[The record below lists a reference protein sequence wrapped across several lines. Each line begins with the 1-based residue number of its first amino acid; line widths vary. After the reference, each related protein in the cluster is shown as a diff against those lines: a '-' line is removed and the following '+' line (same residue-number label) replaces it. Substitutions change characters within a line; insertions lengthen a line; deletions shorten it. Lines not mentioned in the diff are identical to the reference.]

1 MDYVRKESVGGTP
14 SPGELLAV
22 ICGSFRRDPERLRTE
37 FNQLQSAGCTV
48 LSPLDLDFVDEV
60 DGFVFGRGE
69 LGQASG
75 DIEQR
80 HLRSMQKADLVWLH
94 CPQGYVGASAAMEL
108 GFARAIGIRIFSERR
123 PDDVT
128 LSDLVTV
135 CDSPAAA
142 ATIARHDLG
151 DVPSDAFPALQSYY
165 ARVAQR
171 RGWSEETAEQTI
183 DLLRGEVDELHAA
196 LDHEALEVAALELAD
211 VQLYVVHMANIL
223 GLDLGNVVRDKERIN
238 AARFGAGAERVA
250 A

>member
-1 MDYVRKESVGGTP
+1 MNYVKNESVGKGSSP
-14 SPGELLAV
+14 SQLLSV
-22 ICGSFRRDPERLRTE
+22 ICGSFRRNPEQLRAE

-48 LSPLDLDFVDEV
+48 LSPLSLDFVGEV

-69 LGQASG
+69 LGQASS

-108 GFARAIGIRIFSERR
+108 GFARAIGIRIFSECR

-128 LSDLVTV
+128 LSGLVTV

-142 ATIARHDLG
+142 ATIVRRDLG
-151 DVPSDAFPALQSYY
+151 DAPSDAFPALQSYY
-165 ARVAQR
+165 ARVARQ
-171 RGWSEETAEQTI
+171 RGWSEETAEQTVG
-183 DLLRGEVDELHAA
+183 LLRGEVDELHAA
-196 LDHEALEVAALELAD
+196 LDQQSLEAAALELAD

-223 GLDLGNVVRDKERIN
+223 GLDLGSAVRDKERIN
-238 AARFGAGAERVA
+238 AVRFGAGAERVA